1 MTRNPWQSIVTIL
14 VAATLVVFLINQQ
27 EWSAAQW
34 LTKAPSAGPPQV
46 DSHDEMMIHVDDDD
60 AAEANYSDDDGE
72 YYAEDDEEGA
82 FDDDYLEGV
91 DDDYA
96 DDDDSD
102 DDVEGGVDYVTDDNR
117 DDDVKE
123 GVDYVDDDGSDDDY
137 YTEDANNEDKASD
150 DDDSEGSSNAE
161 DHGND
166 DDVVD
171 EGANKDWPALSTIVD
186 DQTGDL
192 VKDAQFLV
200 NFAIIAHPKCATSF
214 TQTWLASHDEIEMHD
229 HEIYAIRSGDPAELV
244 LAMYELKTGPQY
256 KRGFKSP
263 KDVENVNAL
272 TVLAEYFP
280 KTKLII
286 GLRHPVLWFESF
298 YNFRLRQYG
307 SMPPVDDLIGTLVD
321 DMNGVSTDEA
331 RFHANLDNLRKTQR
345 TKEELDLIGDPR
357 QSSLPKSPNPV
368 FLYEISQLYDEDET
382 RKLQYV
388 DDLKNYLGLTQDMK
402 ELADDSQEKHHNP
415 PPGTIDI
422 CEHNK
427 VRKILMKHATAAS
440 IWIRE
445 YFIASPDVTVSSPD
459 RFKELVAAW
468 MIDPCIARNQNRL

>member
-1 MTRNPWQSIVTIL
+1 MSRNPWQSIVTIL

-27 EWSAAQW
+27 EWSTVQW
-34 LTKAPSAGPPQV
+34 LTNSKDIRDESSKTPSAEPPQV

-60 AAEANYSDDDGE
+60 AAEGNYLDDDGE
-72 YYAEDDEEGA
+72 YYAEDDEDGA
-82 FDDDYLEGV
+82 YDDDYLQGA

-96 DDDDSD
+96 DDD
-102 DDVEGGVDYVTDDNR
+102 VE
-117 DDDVKE
+117 E
-123 GVDYVDDDGSDDDY
+123 GVDYVDDDDSSDDDY
-137 YTEDANNEDKASD
+137 YTEDANNDDEASED
-150 DDDSEGSSNAE
+150 DDDSEDSSNAE

-171 EGANKDWPALSTIVD
+171 EGANNDWPALSTIVD

-200 NFAIIAHPKCATSF
+200 DFAIIAHPKCATSF

-307 SMPPVDDLIGTLVD
+307 SMPPVDDLIGTLVN

-345 TKEELDLIGDPR
+345 TQEELELIGNPR

-388 DDLKNYLGLTQDMK
+388 DDLKNYLGLTQEMK

-422 CEHNK
+422 CDHDK

-445 YFIASPDVTVSSPD
+445 YFIASADVTVSSPD

-468 MIDPCIARNQNRL
+468 MTDPCIARNQNRL